1 MADFLT
7 HDMLGLE
14 IMRSCGSE
22 IKTRLEEYPEAFR
35 WGCQGP
41 DPLFYRRLWEG
52 GGPWHPL
59 AGRMHTEDTTGLFE
73 SMAAHVIGLKGWARE
88 ACAAY
93 LDGFL
98 CHYALDSTIHP
109 YVYYLQRRVE
119 AKNPQLH
126 KGTVHCQIETD
137 IDIALYAVRGGRNI
151 WDYAP
156 DDGHLLPGMQ
166 KMQLARMLARVSE
179 EVYGRVLPEEEAS
192 AAFDDTLLFENL
204 LYRKGRKLGKV
215 AFAAG
220 LLNPGWSEFVSH
232 VKISHPDWD
241 CLNLRRR
248 GWRNLDFPEE
258 LRHDSVP
265 ELLHAARNETLR
277 LIETFEGMLQTGVV
291 TSVDFPVNFDNGN
304 AR

>member
-14 IMRSCGSE
+14 VIRTARPE
-22 IKTRLEEYPEAFR
+22 IKARLEEFPEAFR

-59 AGRMHTEDTTGLFE
+59 AGRMHSEDTAGLFQA
-73 SMAAHVIGLKGWARE
+73 MADYVTGMKGWARE
-88 ACAAY
+88 ASAAY

-98 CHYALDSTIHP
+98 CHYALDSAIHP
-109 YVYYLQRRVE
+109 YVYFLQKRIEKDHPRL
-119 AKNPQLH
+119 Q

-137 IDIALYAVRGGRNI
+137 IDIALYAVRGGRQI
-151 WDYAP
+151 WDYVP
-156 DDGHLLPGMQ
+156 EDGHRLPAMQ
-166 KMQLARMLARVSE
+166 KALLARMLSRTSE
-179 EVYGRVLPEEEAS
+179 EVYGRVLPECEAA
-192 AAFDDTLLFENL
+192 AAFDDTLLFEKL
-204 LYRKGRKLGKV
+204 LYRQGRRLGKL

-220 LLNPGWSEFVSH
+220 LVHPGWSEFISH
-232 VKISHPDWD
+232 VKVSRPEWD

-248 GWRNLDFPEE
+248 TWRNPDFPEISRCE
-258 LRHDSVP
+258 SVP
-265 ELLHAARNETLR
+265 ELIEGARRTTLA
-277 LIETFEGMLQTGVV
+277 LMEEFEKMFRSGRVV
-291 TSVDFPVNFDNGN
+291 SVDFPVGFDNGN